1 MKKAVKYSARIARA
15 FEIGVELILVNK
27 SNEIHQNNQSALNWA
42 EKFLRRCNIN
52 FLVMIEKGE
61 TVEVITNKTSINH
74 IIIMGSSSS
83 GALKTFIAGN
93 KPLRV
98 LKNSRSPIL
107 IVK

>member
-15 FEIGVELILVNK
+15 FEIGVELILVKK

-42 EKFLRRCNIN
+42 EKFLRRCNID

-61 TVEVITNKTSINH
+61 TVEVITNKASINH

-98 LKNSRSPIL
+98 LKNSQSPIL